1 MNNTLEN
8 YLQTHPKKYLIFDL
22 DSTLARLKIDW
33 TTFRRDIFDLVAI
46 FDKQLTEEVPFVPF
60 AGLELANRA
69 IKLHG
74 EHAKNTINSFVE
86 RYELTHYSGYTPNPE
101 LLSFIRSQK
110 EKYKLYI
117 WTSNM
122 RKTIME
128 FLKNELL
135 ESSFSKIVC
144 REDVT
149 FLKPDREGFKQIQ
162 IGGSNPNEYL
172 MIGDNFTDEGAAKNA
187 GIDFFIIDYFSH

>member
-1 MNNTLEN
+1 MNSTLEN

-33 TTFRRDIFDLVAI
+33 ATFRRDIFNLVAT
-46 FDKQLTEEVPFVPF
+46 FDKQLTEEVSFVPF
-60 AGLELANRA
+60 AGLELANKA

-74 EHAKNTINSFVE
+74 DQAKNTINSFVE
-86 RYELTHYSGYTPNPE
+86 RYEIAHYSGYTPNPE

-110 EKYKLYI
+110 ETYKLYI

-135 ESSFSKIVC
+135 ERSFLKIIC

-149 FLKPDREGFKQIQ
+149 FLKPEIDGFRQIQ
-162 IGGSNPNEYL
+162 IRDSNPTEYL

-187 GIDFFIIDYFSH
+187 GIDFFKIDYFSH